1 MREPDAINANRQR
14 AVETSQGY
22 LQEEV
27 GKIGILMCLECGF
40 IYGRK
45 YSELEQ
51 SKCPICQNGTQPAAV
66 PASRD
71 GVNWT
76 WEEHLLAFRIYNEI
90 PFGKIDEKTPQVRSL
105 ATLLGRKVG
114 SASRKLANFS
124 RLDPALA
131 ARGIKGLANGA
142 KGEADVWE
150 AFWKNPEDL
159 AFESEQLFAARTGS
173 TLEGIVLSDTKLF
186 VGTERETVI
195 RARVNQAF
203 FRRRIIT
210 AYRSKCCVS
219 GLVTPE
225 LLTASHIVRWADDP
239 ANRMNPLNGLCLN
252 PLHDRAFDRYL
263 MWVDE
268 DMKIRFS
275 KKLSEVKEEDPAA
288 TEWLLRFE
296 GRQLILPQDFRPSFQ
311 FLKKHREECRRR
323 F

>member
-1 MREPDAINANRQR
+1 MREPDSVNANRQR
-14 AVETSQGY
+14 LVETSQGN

-27 GKIGILMCLECGF
+27 GKISILMCLECGF
-40 IYGRK
+40 IYGRN

-51 SKCPICQNGTQPAAV
+51 SKCPNCQNGTQPAPV

-124 RLDPALA
+124 RLDPVLA
-131 ARGIKGLANGA
+131 ARGIKGLPNGA

-159 AFESEQLFAARTGS
+159 AFESEQLFATRTGS
-173 TLEGIVLSDTKLF
+173 TLEGIALSDTKLF
-186 VGTERETVI
+186 VGNERETVI
-195 RARVNQAF
+195 KVRVNQAF

-219 GLVTPE
+219 GLMTPE

-252 PLHDRAFDRYL
+252 SLHDRAFDRYL

-268 DMKIRFS
+268 DMKIHFS
-275 KKLSEVKEEDPAA
+275 KKLSEVKEEQPEA
-288 TEWLLRFE
+288 TEWLLRFK
-296 GRQLILPQDFRPSFQ
+296 GRQLILPKDFRPSLQ
-311 FLKKHREECRRR
+311 FLKKHREECRKI